1 MNTCKYRGEVLTRL
15 EQHGMV
21 AKWSKCEFM
30 VPSVQFLG
38 YRADAE
44 GRHPTDEKIAA
55 KNCSQKI

>member
-1 MNTCKYRGEVLTRL
+1 VLTRL